1 MHRIC
6 NLKFEVLNE
15 ISAVFHEGSNYHHHF
30 VIKELAN
37 EFEWQFECIGKSK
50 EKYKNFSVPIK
61 RAIINIYKDGNKTDE
76 TMS

>member
-1 MHRIC
+1 M
-6 NLKFEVLNE
+6 NLSDSLN
-15 ISAVFHEGSNYHHHF
+15 
-30 VIKELAN
+30 
-37 EFEWQFECIGKSK
+37 